1 MLEVAR
7 MFNKENWSLNW
18 LYNLDFC
25 VCVYKK
31 GVFHINEGG

>member
-1 MLEVAR
+1 
-7 MFNKENWSLNW
+7 MFNKEIWSLNW
-18 LYNLDFC
+18 LYNLDLS